1 MRVVSYNIL
10 DGGEGR
16 ADPLAEV
23 IEAQRPDVVC
33 LAEASDLAVVER
45 IANRLKMDFVQAC
58 GRKKGAA
65 SALLTRYTI
74 RESVNHA
81 LLREGL
87 SKSLLEATLVE
98 PGGPEWVFGDRKS
111 TRLNSSHVE
120 ISYAVFC
127 LKKKKEV

>member
-1 MRVVSYNIL
+1 MRAVSYNIL

-16 ADPLAEV
+16 ADPIAEV

-33 LAEASDLAVVER
+33 LVEASDLAVVER
-45 IANRLKMDFVQAC
+45 IANRLKMDFVQAM

-87 SKSLLEATLVE
+87 SKSLLEATLVDSA
-98 PGGPEWVFGDRKS
+98 GMEWIVGVVHLHAHALEED
-111 TRLNSSHVE
+111 
-120 ISYAVFC
+120 
-127 LKKKKEV
+127 